1 MITMG
6 IDAST
11 KSTGWS
17 IFDNNKLIDYG
28 LIQPKGEDWR
38 DRLVNQG
45 PVLIEII
52 KKYRPEKI
60 FLEDVPPKPTPK
72 INIILGAV
80 QGFLIGLIAQF
91 NIPIIFLLPSEWR
104 SPLGLY
110 DGTRKGTKRDELK
123 RKSVLKANELF
134 DLNLI
139 WKSPKSKFNEDD
151 IADSI
156 LIAYSQV
163 KERKLRKKKH

>member
-28 LIQPKGEDWR
+28 LIQPTGEDWR
-38 DRLVNQG
+38 QKLVNQG
-45 PVLIEII
+45 PVLIKII
-52 KKYRPEKI
+52 EKYRPEKI

-72 INIILGAV
+72 VNIILGAV

-110 DGTRKGTKRDELK
+110 DGTRKGTKRDE
-123 RKSVLKANELF
+123 
-134 DLNLI
+134 
-139 WKSPKSKFNEDD
+139 
-151 IADSI
+151 
-156 LIAYSQV
+156 
-163 KERKLRKKKH
+163 